1 MGIAGRVAPASCIGP
16 FAGSFKGSLQRL
28 FKGSDAAHL
37 HWTYDHAAA
46 PIRAQGHSRGR
57 TQGATRPDPTQGQT
71 SRCVAGSNAMP
82 FANLCLLC
90 FQYEVRRH
98 ANGPM
103 LGQSQAYSRGATHPM
118 LKNAE
123 MQTAPRL
130 THAKWFA
137 GPFAGWFASTNMEQG
152 SFAGRVAPR
161 ESLFSLFA
169 NRLASSPATG
179 LS

>member
-1 MGIAGRVAPASCIGP
+1 
-16 FAGSFKGSLQRL
+16 
-28 FKGSDAAHL
+28 
-37 HWTYDHAAA
+37 
-46 PIRAQGHSRGR
+46 
-57 TQGATRPDPTQGQT
+57 
-71 SRCVAGSNAMP
+71 MP
-82 FANLCLLC
+82 FATLCLLC
-90 FQYEVRRH
+90 FRLLAAAACEWLV
-98 ANGPM
+98 

-123 MQTAPRL
+123 MRIAPRL
-130 THAKWFA
+130 THAKRFA

>member
-1 MGIAGRVAPASCIGP
+1 
-16 FAGSFKGSLQRL
+16 
-28 FKGSDAAHL
+28 
-37 HWTYDHAAA
+37 
-46 PIRAQGHSRGR
+46 
-57 TQGATRPDPTQGQT
+57 
-71 SRCVAGSNAMP
+71 MP

-98 ANGPM
+98 ANGLM
-103 LGQSQAYSRGATHPM
+103 LGQSQAYSRGAMHPM

-130 THAKWFA
+130 THGKWFA

-152 SFAGRVAPR
+152 SFAERVAPR
-161 ESLFSLFA
+161 ESLFAVFA
-169 NRLASSPATG
+169 NRLASTPPTG